1 MSRSLRLHPAAER
14 ELAEAT
20 AYYEA
25 ESVGLGETFLAEVQ
39 HAFAQIVAFPEAFPA
54 IRGPV
59 RVRVLAAFPYSVHY
73 SQLDSD
79 TALVLALAH
88 HSRRPFYWRERQ

>member
-1 MSRSLRLHPAAER
+1 MSRSLRLHPAAQL
-14 ELAEAT
+14 ELAEIT

-25 ESVGLGETFLAEVQ
+25 ESVGLGEIFLAEAQ
-39 HAFAQIVAFPEAFPA
+39 RAFAQIVAFPA

-79 TALVLALAH
+79 TVLVLALAH
-88 HSRRPFYWRERQ
+88 QSRRPFYWRERQ